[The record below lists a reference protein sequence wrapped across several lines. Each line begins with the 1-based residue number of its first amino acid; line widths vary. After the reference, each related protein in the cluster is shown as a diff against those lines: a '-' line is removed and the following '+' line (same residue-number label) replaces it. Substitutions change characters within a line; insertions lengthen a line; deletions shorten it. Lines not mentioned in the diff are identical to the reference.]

1 MQTNKNAVVTV
12 TGMTD
17 KRRCAQDTFFLPDLR
32 YCSVR
37 SQPRNPTLLIFAR
50 SRIVAYILSL
60 SQGFSINSQLGI
72 QINYSWRFLSDQ
84 SLVVGQTKA
93 AFLPGCLFWRSWG
106 RSGGTARRWL
116 RSLLRFEWWNLVADA
131 GLSALSPRAPRSA
144 RRCHPLKASWVLSG
158 EKSD

>member
-1 MQTNKNAVVTV
+1 MQTNNAVVKV
-12 TGMTD
+12 TGITD
-17 KRRCAQDTFFLPDLR
+17 KRRWAKDTFFFSPICAIVQSGVSHETQHSSSSHGPIV
-32 YCSVR
+32 Y
-37 SQPRNPTLLIFAR
+37 LIIE
-50 SRIVAYILSL
+50 SRFFF
-60 SQGFSINSQLGI
+60 GNSQLGI
-72 QINYSWRFLSDQ
+72 QINNSWRFLSDQ

-131 GLSALSPRAPRSA
+131 GLSALLPRAPRSG
-144 RRCHPLKASWVLSG
+144 RRCHPLKASWVLSS